1 MTDGDLLGAL
11 CGLKGSVLPL
21 GVRHVFGH
29 RLPDDRELFQGNGR
43 SGELAKF

>member
-11 CGLKGSVLPL
+11 CRLKGSGLPL

-29 RLPDDRELFQGNGR
+29 WLPDDRKLFQGNGR
-43 SGELAKF
+43 SGELVTF